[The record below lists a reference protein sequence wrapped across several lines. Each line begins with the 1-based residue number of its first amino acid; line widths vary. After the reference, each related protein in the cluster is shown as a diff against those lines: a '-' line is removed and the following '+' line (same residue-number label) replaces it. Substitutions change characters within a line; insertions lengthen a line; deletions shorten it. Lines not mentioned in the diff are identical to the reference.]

1 MKVISFNETEKSII
15 KDVIQDVNPD
25 DRLKEIYEFLEGN
38 LGNPNLKESLEGMLI
53 YNTLDSLHE
62 KIISSDQNQLLKF
75 LQEDPGELE
84 NIFDDYE

>member
-15 KDVIQDVNPD
+15 KDVIQDVSPD